1 MHPAIKEILIFAVK
15 LLIFVF
21 FFLFASVVL
30 LQSSGQFINLI
41 KTSVSEKS
49 RVTILGFVQ
58 NPVALEKASTLSE
71 KANLIDR
78 AILEMELAIGL
89 LELHSASPALLAKY
103 TARLKQ
109 LQSKK
114 EQQESESQDSSSM
127 LINKSLVSSTGKA
140 VKPWKE

>member
-1 MHPAIKEILIFAVK
+1 MHPAIKEILIYTIK
-15 LLIFVF
+15 ILIFVF
-21 FFLFASVVL
+21 FFLFASVVV
-30 LQSSGQFINLI
+30 LQSVDPFIKAI
-41 KTSVSEKS
+41 KSSVNEKN

-58 NPVALEKASTLSE
+58 NPVALEKASTFSE